1 MLKGNKA
8 IVTGASRGI
17 GFAIAKELAQNGCK
31 IVITGR
37 NKETL
42 KATADKI
49 GGNVI
54 PHVWD
59 AADIDLAEAKIKEAA
74 DLLARMRRNAMD
86 PSMNENQISM
96 DDALLES
103 GDEAKAESEK
113 QE

>member
-1 MLKGNKA
+1 MIKGNKA

-31 IVITGR
+31 VVITGR

-42 KATADKI
+42 KAAADKI

-59 AADIDLAEAKIKEAA
+59 ASDITLAEAKIKEAA
-74 DLLARMRRNAMD
+74 ELLGGLDIVVNNAGIFARRSEWD
-86 PSMNENQISM
+86 KKT
-96 DDALLES
+96 LLEEVTEFF
-103 GDEAKAESEK
+103 G
-113 QE
+113 